1 MFCRFVVCEEDFERF
16 FAGTFFFPLDE
27 EEEEE
32 EEEEQT
38 TKKRETLTTKTMRA
52 ILLAFKAR

>member
-16 FAGTFFFPLDE
+16 FAGTFFPLD

-38 TKKRETLTTKTMRA
+38 TKKRETHTTKTMRA